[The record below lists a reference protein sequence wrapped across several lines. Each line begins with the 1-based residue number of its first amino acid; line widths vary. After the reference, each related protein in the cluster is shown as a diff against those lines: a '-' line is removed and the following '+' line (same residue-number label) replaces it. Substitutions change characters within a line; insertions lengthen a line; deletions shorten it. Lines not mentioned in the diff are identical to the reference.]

1 MVLEANSQFRRG
13 PGAAR
18 VEPLRVEWSLSFAL
32 LLGCGG
38 TESAATLQPT
48 LADLQSAVFTPACA
62 TSGCHDAT
70 TVAGELDLS
79 STSRSYE
86 GMVGVPSR
94 NRVAKENAWLMIKPG
109 EPERSFLVRKLD
121 GPGLGEG
128 DPMPSETEML
138 SAYYRDLVVQW
149 ISEGAAP

>member
-1 MVLEANSQFRRG
+1 MVQANSHFRSGRRG
-13 PGAAR
+13 SR
-18 VEPLRVEWSLSFAL
+18 VDLVRIAWIVSGVFVF
-32 LLGCGG
+32 GCGG
-38 TESAATLQPT
+38 SEETGDLQPT
-48 LADLQSAVFTPACA
+48 LAALQGAVFTPACA
-62 TSGCHDAT
+62 TSGCHDAA

-79 STSRSYE
+79 TASRSYE
-86 GMVGVPSR
+86 SMVGVPSR

-138 SAYYRDLVVQW
+138 SAYYRDLIVQW
-149 ISEGAAP
+149 INGGAAP

>member
-1 MVLEANSQFRRG
+1 VGFV
-13 PGAAR
+13 R
-18 VEPLRVEWSLSFAL
+18 VAWIVSGAL

-38 TESAATLQPT
+38 SEPTADVQPT

-62 TSGCHDAT
+62 TSGCHDAAT
-70 TVAGELDLS
+70 AAGELDLS
-79 STSRSYE
+79 TTSRSYE

-138 SAYYRDLVVQW
+138 SAYYRNLVVQW
-149 ISEGAAP
+149 IAEGAAP

>member
-1 MVLEANSQFRRG
+1 MNATTQVRVVWVSSVVLF
-13 PGAAR
+13 
-18 VEPLRVEWSLSFAL
+18 
-32 LLGCGG
+32 LGCGG
-38 TESAATLQPT
+38 TETAGELQPT
-48 LADLQSAVFTPACA
+48 LGDLQSAVFTPACA
-62 TSGCHDAT
+62 TSGCHDAA

-79 STSRSYE
+79 TTSRSYE

-109 EPERSFLVRKLD
+109 EAERSFLVRRLD

-138 SAYYRDLVVQW
+138 SA
-149 ISEGAAP
+149 